1 MKIECQPRVAQ
12 LRLHQKCDKMQS
24 REAVTKCVLKSRCII
39 LMLNP
44 LMIAFF
50 RAVFSSWHYEITDG
64 KNDDSIEMLLF
75 TCAIYVVI
83 FGDKFQR
90 YFYIFL

>member
-1 MKIECQPRVAQ
+1 
-12 LRLHQKCDKMQS
+12 
-24 REAVTKCVLKSRCII
+24 
-39 LMLNP
+39 MLNP

-83 FGDKFQR
+83 FSDKFQR